1 LAALPPLAAEVAMRA
16 IEAPTRARY
25 VLITPPRGIDPNPAV
40 APTVIE
46 ATARTTWSTPL
57 PLDAATATVPL
68 VQRGNLAA
76 PPGPRGLPEP
86 IIDTVRTITTSVPAL
101 QSMLQ
106 PADAATALG
115 TVPDALQRAEST
127 AWTTDRKPGIAYAA
141 AVARPL
147 SAFEGGVHIQRP
159 SSGAYT
165 LASHNS
171 PLPLTID
178 NTLPYAVRVQIEVD
192 SVNGVP
198 GFSAAKGRVH
208 EIPADSKLTLQIST
222 HVERT
227 GRFQVQATLLT
238 PSGKPIGDILLSVH
252 STALGVIG
260 VVITAV
266 AGAVLVLAL
275 LVRFYRRMRQRRRGG
290 HRRPKLVVAS

>member
-1 LAALPPLAAEVAMRA
+1 
-16 IEAPTRARY
+16 
-25 VLITPPRGIDPNPAV
+25 
-40 APTVIE
+40 
-46 ATARTTWSTPL
+46 
-57 PLDAATATVPL
+57 
-68 VQRGNLAA
+68 
-76 PPGPRGLPEP
+76 
-86 IIDTVRTITTSVPAL
+86 
-101 QSMLQ
+101 MLQ

-115 TVPDALQRAEST
+115 AVPDALQRAEST

-141 AVARPL
+141 AIARPL
-147 SAFEGGVHIQRP
+147 SVLEAGVHLQRP

-178 NTLPYAVRVQIEVD
+178 NTLPYPVRVQIEVE
-192 SVNGVP
+192 SVNGLP
-198 GFSAAKGRVH
+198 GFSAAKGPVH
-208 EIPADSKLTLQIST
+208 AIPADSKLTLQIST

-227 GRFQVQATLLT
+227 GRFQVQATLRT
-238 PSGKPIGDILLSVH
+238 PSGKAIGDIVLSVH

-275 LVRFYRRMRQRRRGG
+275 LIRFYRRLRHRRRGG
-290 HRRPKLVVAS
+290 HRRPKPVVAP